1 MSEEA
6 AKVPLIDA
14 RQLTAESPGK
24 GTRPGGRVSPAD
36 ASVRPRLPSA
46 LSQIQWEFDAAS
58 SLVTPTGLDHRREN
72 VLASILAGA
81 ISSSQ
86 TGTRAL
92 EIIEKLVDSTTEV
105 VQRLPHITRE
115 HSIEHTLQ
123 PPFVKSL
130 LTSLDGQPRP
140 AGGIPL
146 TARLSRLSGR
156 KDALRRREVT
166 NLLSVTTTK
175 FANDGIRF
183 RAGILAAGRAQVY
196 INIEDAA
203 DPAAFA

>member
-86 TGTRAL
+86 TGTRAV

-130 LTSLDGQPRP
+130 LTSFDGQPCQP
-140 AGGIPL
+140 AGYRSPP
-146 TARLSRLSGR
+146 A
-156 KDALRRREVT
+156 
-166 NLLSVTTTK
+166 
-175 FANDGIRF
+175 F
-183 RAGILAAGRAQVY
+183 RGFPVVKMH
-196 INIEDAA
+196 
-203 DPAAFA
+203 